1 MSALTDLRARLAPL
15 AERVDQ
21 LSLRERALLFGAG
34 TALISVAWQV
44 LLMDPFTHRAR
55 AAQQRLEDARS
66 HVEATDRATSAAAQ
80 DPAVAAAAR
89 NIALQQRSARVEAQ
103 LAEAARDY
111 VSPDRMADL
120 LRQMLANQQG
130 LTLVSLRNLPVESL
144 AGTGTAAATGSAA
157 TPELIDRGP
166 FVHPVELV
174 VEGDYLSVLAYLG
187 ALERLP
193 WRMHWQRLELKA
205 GTYPMNRV
213 RIVIGALSLSR
224 DWMSV

>member
-1 MSALTDLRARLAPL
+1 MSTLSEL
-15 AERVDQ
+15 AERARPLIERVNA

-44 LLMDPFTHRAR
+44 MLMDPLAHRAQ
-55 AAQQRLEDARS
+55 AAEQRLEDARS
-66 HVEATDRATSAAAQ
+66 HLEATDRATTAAAQ
-80 DPAVAAAAR
+80 DPAVIAAAR
-89 NIALQQRSARVEAQ
+89 NLALRQRGERIEAQ

-144 AGTGTAAATGSAA
+144 AGPA
-157 TPELIDRGP
+157 TPGTPAPEDRGP

-174 VEGDYLSVLAYLG
+174 VEGDYLSVLAYLE

-205 GTYPMNRV
+205 GVYPVNRV

>member
-1 MSALTDLRARLAPL
+1 MSTLSEL
-15 AERVDQ
+15 AERARPLIERVNA

-44 LLMDPFTHRAR
+44 MLMDPLAHRAQ
-55 AAQQRLEDARS
+55 AAEQRLEDARS
-66 HVEATDRATSAAAQ
+66 HLEATDRATTAAAQ
-80 DPAVAAAAR
+80 DPAVIAAAR
-89 NIALQQRSARVEAQ
+89 NLALRQRGERIEAQ

-144 AGTGTAAATGSAA
+144 AGAA
-157 TPELIDRGP
+157 TPGTPAPEDRGP

-174 VEGDYLSVLAYLG
+174 VEGDYLSVLAYLE

-205 GTYPMNRV
+205 GVYPVNRV

>member
-1 MSALTDLRARLAPL
+1 MNALSELRTRVTPL
-15 AERVDQ
+15 FERVDA
-21 LSLRERALLFGAG
+21 LSLRERALLFGVG

-44 LLMDPFTHRAR
+44 MLMDPLAHRAQ
-55 AAQQRLEDARS
+55 AAEQRLQDARS
-66 HVEATDRATSAAAQ
+66 HLEATDRATTAAAQ
-80 DPAVAAAAR
+80 DPAVMAAAR
-89 NIALQQRSARVEAQ
+89 NLALRQRGERIEAQ

-111 VSPDRMADL
+111 VSPERMPEL
-120 LRQMLANQQG
+120 LRQMLASQQG

-144 AGTGTAAATGSAA
+144 AGTAAATPGMPP
-157 TPELIDRGP
+157 PEDRGP
-166 FVHPVELV
+166 FVHPVELI
-174 VEGDYLSVLAYLG
+174 VEGDYLSVLAYLE

-205 GTYPMNRV
+205 GAYPVNRV